1 MSYVIMLVFGF
12 VSILMG
18 FAIHEFAHAA
28 MADYMGDPTPKYEGK
43 LTLNPFVHLDI
54 TGAIVL
60 LLSLLLTQGRCIVG
74 WGKPVAI
81 NSEAMNNPIVDGGIC
96 SFAGPFANFLLAMCA
111 GLPVKFGLFQSIPIL
126 EDFLTILAIINMALF
141 IFNMI
146 PFPPLDGWKFLQVF
160 VPTDFAYTMR
170 DWETRIGSVP
180 MYCLMA
186 VVIFFGPYFLQPFW
200 VKLIYIF
207 TGRVLA

>member
-60 LLSLLLTQGRCIVG
+60 LLSLLFTQGRCIVG

-111 GLPVKFGLFQSIPIL
+111 GLPVKFGLFQSILIL
-126 EDFLTILAIINMALF
+126 KDFLTILASINIALF

-186 VVIFFGPYFLQPFW
+186 VVIFFGPHFIGPFYM
-200 VKLIYIF
+200 KLLSIF
-207 TGRVLA
+207 IGRMPA

>member
-60 LLSLLLTQGRCIVG
+60 LLSLLFTQGRWIVG
-74 WGKPVAI
+74 CGKPVAVY
-81 NSEAMNNPIVDGGIC
+81 SEALNNPIGDGGI
-96 SFAGPFANFLLAMCA
+96 
-111 GLPVKFGLFQSIPIL
+111 
-126 EDFLTILAIINMALF
+126 
-141 IFNMI
+141 
-146 PFPPLDGWKFLQVF
+146 
-160 VPTDFAYTMR
+160 
-170 DWETRIGSVP
+170 
-180 MYCLMA
+180 
-186 VVIFFGPYFLQPFW
+186 
-200 VKLIYIF
+200 
-207 TGRVLA
+207 